1 MTTQAQIQGLGQ
13 FANFGFT
20 LEHDGAMSVF
30 LLHEGELVGR
40 FSQTGTSE
48 KSLQKECALHLVKCH
63 AWNGCLWSGQN
74 EEENQA
80 SKEKQA

>member
-13 FANFGFT
+13 FANWGFT

-40 FSQTGTSE
+40 FSQTGATEESI
-48 KSLQKECALHLVKCH
+48 QRECANHLALRH
-63 AWNGCLWSGQN
+63 QWDGCLWSKKN
-74 EEENQA
+74 D
-80 SKEKQA
+80 